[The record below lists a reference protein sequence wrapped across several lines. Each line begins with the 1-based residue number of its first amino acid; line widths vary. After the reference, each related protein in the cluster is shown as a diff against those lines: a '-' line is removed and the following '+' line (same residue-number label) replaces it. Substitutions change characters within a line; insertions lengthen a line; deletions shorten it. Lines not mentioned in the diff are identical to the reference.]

1 MAVKSIL
8 DAVHDTLW
16 AAMELDNRVVI
27 LGEDVGAKGGVFR
40 ATAGFLDKFGEE
52 RVIDTPLAEL
62 GIVGVAIGMA
72 LNGLLPIAEIQFADF
87 IHPAFD
93 QIVNEAAKI
102 RYRSNGA
109 WEVPMVIRTPYGG
122 GIHGGLY
129 HSQSVEAFFAH
140 VPGLKVVAPSTPADT
155 AGLLWSSI
163 FDPDPVLFLEHKR
176 TYRLVKGEVPDRPE
190 AVPIGKAKVVRE
202 GRDLTVVA
210 YGMMLH
216 YVLEA
221 ASRLEAEDISVE
233 VVDPRTLLPLDK
245 ETILESVKKTSKVL
259 IVHEDNRFMGYGAE
273 IAATVADE
281 AFMWLD
287 APVKRLAGPDVP
299 AMPYNS
305 PQEEW
310 FLPNT
315 EKIAAAIRDLAEF

>member
-1 MAVKSIL
+1 MPVKSIL

-16 AAMELDNRVVI
+16 KAMEADERVVV
-27 LGEDVGAKGGVFR
+27 LGEDVAAKGGVFR
-40 ATAGFLDKFGEE
+40 ATAGFLDQFGEE

-62 GIVGVAIGMA
+62 SIVGVAIGMA
-72 LNGLLPIAEIQFADF
+72 LNGLLPVAEIQFADF

-129 HSQSVEAFFAH
+129 HSQSVEAFFTH
-140 VPGLKVVAPSTPADT
+140 VPGLKVVAPSTPYDT
-155 AGLLWSSI
+155 AGLLWASI
-163 FDPDPVLFLEHKR
+163 LDPDPVLFLEHKR
-176 TYRLVKGEVPDRPE
+176 AYRLVKGEVPDE
-190 AVPIGKAKVVRE
+190 LYTVPIGKARVARQGE
-202 GRDLTVVA
+202 DITVIA

-216 YVLEA
+216 YVLEVA
-221 ASRLEAEDISVE
+221 ERLAGEDISIE
-233 VVDPRTLLPLDK
+233 VVDPRTLLPLDR
-245 ETILESVKKTSKVL
+245 ETILNSVKKTSKVL

-273 IAATVADE
+273 IAAIIADE

-305 PQEEW
+305 PQEAW
-310 FLPNT
+310 FLPNA
-315 EKIAAAIRDLAEF
+315 EKIEAAIRDLVEF

>member
-1 MAVKSIL
+1 MATKSVL

-16 AAMELDNRVVI
+16 KAMEADGRVVV

-40 ATAGFLDKFGEE
+40 ATAGFLERFGED

-62 GIVGVAIGMA
+62 SIIGVGIGMA
-72 LNGLLPIAEIQFADF
+72 MNGMLPVAEIQFADF

-102 RYRSNGA
+102 RYRSNGQ

-129 HSQSVEAFFAH
+129 HSQSIEAFFTH
-140 VPGLKVVAPSTPADT
+140 VPGLKVVAPTMPYDV

-163 FDPDPVLFLEHKR
+163 LDPDPVLFLEHKR
-176 TYRLVKGEVPDRPE
+176 TYRLLKGEVPDDLYT
-190 AVPIGKAKVVRE
+190 VPIGKGIIRRP
-202 GRDLTVVA
+202 GTDLTVVA
-210 YGMMLH
+210 YGMMLQ
-216 YVLEA
+216 YVLDAAEA
-221 ASRLEAEDISVE
+221 VAKDGISVE

-245 ETILESVKKTSKVL
+245 DLILESVKKTSKAL
-259 IVHEDNRFMGYGAE
+259 IIHEDNRFMGFGAE
-273 IAATVADE
+273 IAAIIADE

-287 APVKRLAGPDVP
+287 APVKRLTGPDIP

-305 PQEEW
+305 PQEDW
-310 FLPNT
+310 FLPNPA
-315 EKIAAAIRDLAEF
+315 KIEAAIRDLAEF